1 MLKGWLP
8 AASRLLIIEEG
19 VVIITQ
25 TIAQVGTFPDIVHLA
40 RIMVVIGPVT
50 LRDLGKQCF
59 SLISKGPS
67 CYLCQLVLIENFVVT
82 FSLVSTGEDAVIVLN
97 IKMFLPVLRI
107 FLTHL
112 SLTVLVGQTAGLVVG
127 TEVGGITGGRTTSV
141 TSPITKPKNWNNLSC
156 LLKRTR

>member
-25 TIAQVGTFPDIVHLA
+25 TKAQVGTFPDIVHLA
-40 RIMVVIGPVT
+40 RKMVVIGPVA

-67 CYLCQLVLIENFVVT
+67 CYLCQLVLVENFIVT

-97 IKMFLPVLRI
+97 IKLFLPVLNIPHSPLPHSPRGSDSR
-107 FLTHL
+107 TRRGHR
-112 SLTVLVGQTAGLVVG
+112 
-127 TEVGGITGGRTTSV
+127 GGRDYRG
-141 TSPITKPKNWNNLSC
+141 PNNI
-156 LLKRTR
+156 